1 MAFGRLTTKWRRLR
15 TTLNFHSANNAKI
28 IRVCTKL
35 HNYVIRRAKK
45 IGNDYD
51 TVGVFDGDVVDPQ
64 QYGIDPLQGGG
75 PNGNSDFGFLPTH
88 PDVEEQELFSTTDVI
103 SSLRNSMVADIQL
116 FSIRHPKFNVEH
128 NSYF

>member
-1 MAFGRLTTKWRRLR
+1 M
-15 TTLNFHSANNAKI
+15 TLNFHSAKNAKNI
-28 IRVCTKL
+28 CVCTEL
-35 HNYVIRRAKK
+35 HNYGIRRAKE

-75 PNGNSDFGFLPTH
+75 PKGNSDFGFLPTH
-88 PDVEEQELFSTTDVI
+88 PDVDEQELFSTTDVD
-103 SSLRNSMVADIQL
+103 SSHRNNMAADIQL
-116 FSIRHPKFNVEH
+116 FSIRRQKFNVEH